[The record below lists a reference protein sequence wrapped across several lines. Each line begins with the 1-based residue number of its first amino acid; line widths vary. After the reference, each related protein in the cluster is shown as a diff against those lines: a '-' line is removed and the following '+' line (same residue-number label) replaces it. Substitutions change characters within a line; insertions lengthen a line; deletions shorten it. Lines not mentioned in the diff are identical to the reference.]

1 MEAEY
6 NSIPDDVWEREEE
19 YLRFLPYI
27 GYEKNSYDEI
37 GLELVRRILESNP
50 TIVAD
55 VLFMTKENIK
65 KEFQNLKAHGFHEIF
80 QYIPKGNADFIE
92 VFKQHCKEQGNVDVV
107 IVGQESSSRRNG
119 TTGPQIAEFMHYP
132 CITNVVD
139 FNKKTQ

>member
-80 QYIPKGNADFIE
+80 QYFLWSPPNLAPVHKTGAR
-92 VFKQHCKEQGNVDVV
+92 QG
-107 IVGQESSSRRNG
+107 ISRHQYA
-119 TTGPQIAEFMHYP
+119 TPQ
-132 CITNVVD
+132 
-139 FNKKTQ
+139 

>member
-50 TIVAD
+50 TIRAA

-65 KEFQNLKAHGFHEIF
+65 KRISK
-80 QYIPKGNADFIE
+80 
-92 VFKQHCKEQGNVDVV
+92 FK
-107 IVGQESSSRRNG
+107 STWFS
-119 TTGPQIAEFMHYP
+119 
-132 CITNVVD
+132 
-139 FNKKTQ
+139 

>member
-1 MEAEY
+1 MKILNCCLMEAEY

-65 KEFQNLKAHGFHEIF
+65 KRFRK
-80 QYIPKGNADFIE
+80 
-92 VFKQHCKEQGNVDVV
+92 FKSTWF
-107 IVGQESSSRRNG
+107 SSSFS
-119 TTGPQIAEFMHYP
+119 TYPQKEMR
-132 CITNVVD
+132 TL
-139 FNKKTQ
+139 